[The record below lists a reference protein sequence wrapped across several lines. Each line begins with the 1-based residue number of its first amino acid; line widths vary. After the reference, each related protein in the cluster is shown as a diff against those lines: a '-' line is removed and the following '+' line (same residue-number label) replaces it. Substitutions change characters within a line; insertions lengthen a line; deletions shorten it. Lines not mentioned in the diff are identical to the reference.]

1 MRLLHTNFSKIS
13 LMFFFAIGSFVLTR
27 PAYAVSASVGSISGE
42 VMLHKASAPTD
53 SWEALKQDSPLDSGD
68 TIKTQKG
75 TCVISYTDQASFT
88 LEENTTLTITEQTDA
103 QDLML
108 LLGKIKGKVNKQK
121 AEQPFRVNTPA
132 AVATVRGTE
141 VDFSFNDKG
150 ELLVDLHNG
159 KIQVVNDIAELKL
172 DLEGKKSIT
181 VHYDDELNKIRLRNE
196 CGSEGSVSFS
206 ILGADY
212 AASPCEETEVELST
226 AGGEDQNVQTNGN
239 QDTYENIDEGREPIS
254 PSST

>member
-1 MRLLHTNFSKIS
+1 MDLSKIALLS
-13 LMFFFAIGSFVLTR
+13 FFAVGSFLLTQ
-27 PAYAVSASVGSISGE
+27 PVYAVSASVGSISGE
-42 VMLHKASAPTD
+42 VMLHKASAPAD
-53 SWEALKQDSPLDSGD
+53 SWEALKQDSPLDNGD
-68 TIKTQKG
+68 TIKTLKG
-75 TCVISYTDQASFT
+75 TCVVSYTDQASFA
-88 LEENTTLTITEQTDA
+88 LDENTVLTITENTDA

-121 AEQPFRVNTPA
+121 SEQPFRVNTPA

-159 KIQVVNDIAELKL
+159 KIQVVNDIAELNL

-181 VHYDDELNKIRLRNE
+181 VHFDDELNKIRLRNE
-196 CGSEGSVSFS
+196 CGSEGPVTFS

-212 AASPCEETEVELST
+212 AAKPCEETEVELAT
-226 AGGEDQNVQTNGN
+226 AAGEDQGAQVNGDPDN
-239 QDTYENIDEGREPIS
+239 YENLDEGREPIS
-254 PSST
+254 PSGA

>member
-1 MRLLHTNFSKIS
+1 MRLLQTTLSKIS
-13 LMFFFAIGSFVLTR
+13 LLSFFAIGSFLLTQ
-27 PAYAVSASVGSISGE
+27 PVYAVSASVGSINGE
-42 VMLHKASAPTD
+42 VMLHKASAPAD
-53 SWEALKQDSPLDSGD
+53 SWEALKQDSPLESGD

-75 TCVISYTDQASFT
+75 TCVVNYTDQAAFT
-88 LEENTTLTITEQTDA
+88 LDENTTLTITEKTDA
-103 QDLML
+103 QDLTL

-159 KIQVVNDIAELKL
+159 KIQVVNDVAELKL
-172 DLEGKKSIT
+172 DLEGKKSVT
-181 VHYDDELNKIRLRNE
+181 VHFDDELNKISLRNE
-196 CGSEGSVSFS
+196 CGSEGPVSFS

-212 AASPCEETEVELST
+212 AAKPCEETEVELAT
-226 AGGEDQNVQTNGN
+226 AGGEDQNVQTNDGP
-239 QDTYENIDEGREPIS
+239 DSYENIDEGREPIS